1 MLPWLRRVLQTLL
14 FDTPSVPL
22 VNVNLPREPRG
33 LLWTRASTQGY
44 DGRIVPG
51 RDPMDREIFWF
62 TVVPIASS
70 EDQSD
75 RWAVEQR
82 WVSMTPLTLDV
93 TDDVELARLRRAHPL
108 DESLAAH
115 VSATVSSTGEAAAV
129 VADEVPA
136 AGTGMPVTTAWS
148 PSTRA

>member
-1 MLPWLRRVLQTLL
+1 M
-14 FDTPSVPL
+14 
-22 VNVNLPREPRG
+22 
-33 LLWTRASTQGY
+33 LWTRASTQGY

-93 TDDVELARLRRAHPL
+93 TDDAALARLRHAHPL
-108 DESLAAH
+108 DESLAAQ
-115 VSATVSSTGEAAAV
+115 VSATVSSTTEAASV
-129 VADEVPA
+129 VADEVPE
-136 AGTGMPVTTAWS
+136 AGTSVPVSSDEAVPVGRPVAS
-148 PSTRA
+148 GRRQP